1 MVQHL
6 QYGSAALCSRSLQG
20 DVSDLVVSLWLLY
33 LPSTLVSGLGSTK
46 KGDSGR
52 ATIPAPLLQLAS
64 SHNAKSQTRRHPTHY
79 GM

>member
-20 DVSDLVVSLWLLY
+20 DVSDLLVSLWLLY
-33 LPSTLVSGLGSTK
+33 LQSMLVSALG
-46 KGDSGR
+46 GASGR
-52 ATIPAPLLQLAS
+52 QREATIHASLLQLAS
-64 SHNAKSQTRRHPTHY
+64 SHNAKSQTGRHPTHD